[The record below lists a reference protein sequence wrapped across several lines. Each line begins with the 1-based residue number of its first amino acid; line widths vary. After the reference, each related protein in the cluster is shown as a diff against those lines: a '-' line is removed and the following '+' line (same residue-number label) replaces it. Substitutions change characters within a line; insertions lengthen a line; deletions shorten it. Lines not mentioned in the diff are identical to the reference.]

1 MDSQLVQDSIS
12 DNQVILERIKYE
24 LNNATEEI
32 LVAMAWFT
40 NNELLDILCYKQR
53 QHVRVSLIVADQ
65 PDNQKLDFTEL
76 EQLGADFTKVKN
88 VGWGMMHQKFCV
100 IDKKTAITGSYNW
113 SNNAK
118 NNHENV
124 IVTNHK
130 KTVDQLIDTFLQIKD
145 RAIRINNGE
154 TMEDIEKQ
162 ERIRENTQSNIED
175 KSIQN
180 DSVSFQGKSLNEFK
194 TVLNSIIASE
204 VGSIDKDFL
213 KRSGYNRAS
222 ESLGDH
228 QILSQAMDSL
238 YSNFINEIE
247 VVEVRKKR
255 LKATIEE
262 QQKISISNVEL
273 KTENEIKTLKQNVL
287 VEAQNIEDDIR
298 DISKK
303 VDSNRLEIKSN
314 TDTKIPI
321 LKEKITALRN
331 EIDKLGFDFVKPP
344 INWPKMILLS
354 IMSFFSSTLYFCFLL
369 FGGIY
374 FPFFERRNFENDGIG
389 YSNYTSYRSF

>member
-1 MDSQLVQDSIS
+1 M
-12 DNQVILERIKYE
+12 
-24 LNNATEEI
+24 
-32 LVAMAWFT
+32 
-40 NNELLDILCYKQR
+40 
-53 QHVRVSLIVADQ
+53 
-65 PDNQKLDFTEL
+65 
-76 EQLGADFTKVKN
+76 
-88 VGWGMMHQKFCV
+88 
-100 IDKKTAITGSYNW
+100 
-113 SNNAK
+113 
-118 NNHENV
+118 
-124 IVTNHK
+124 
-130 KTVDQLIDTFLQIKD
+130 
-145 RAIRINNGE
+145 
-154 TMEDIEKQ
+154 
-162 ERIRENTQSNIED
+162 
-175 KSIQN
+175 
-180 DSVSFQGKSLNEFK
+180 
-194 TVLNSIIASE
+194 
-204 VGSIDKDFL
+204 
-213 KRSGYNRAS
+213 
-222 ESLGDH
+222 
-228 QILSQAMDSL
+228 
-238 YSNFINEIE
+238 
-247 VVEVRKKR
+247 
-255 LKATIEE
+255 
-262 QQKISISNVEL
+262 